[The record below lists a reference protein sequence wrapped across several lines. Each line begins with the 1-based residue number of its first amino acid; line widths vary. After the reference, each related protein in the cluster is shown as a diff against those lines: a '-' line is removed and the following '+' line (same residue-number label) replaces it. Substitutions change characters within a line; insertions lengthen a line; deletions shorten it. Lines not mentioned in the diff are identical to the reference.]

1 MKITSVKTLL
11 AVLFGVA
18 ALIFEG
24 ITFNGQVQNLLW
36 MILLAYLCVKGL
48 RVAFSEKAYK
58 EEQQRVY
65 QGQALYLDLFGKF
78 GYVLPD
84 APFVLFLLVC
94 ILAIRL
100 PATSVLLAVWIV
112 LWAVALIG
120 AIWLRWYVSKEKRRR
135 MGRGCDERGRRTDVE
150 TRWAMA
156 YDSVLCH
163 HRRGNS
169 VGNSLQI
176 PCVFVIR
183 NFEKIKTNIAC
194 SKGYCLTSL
203 GGIAMLTVSL

>member
-18 ALIFEG
+18 VLIFEG

-36 MILLAYLCVKGL
+36 MIPLAYLCVRDL
-48 RVAFSEKAYK
+48 RVAFSEKAYE

-65 QGQALYLDLFGKF
+65 QGQALYLDLFGKL

-84 APFVLFLLVC
+84 APLVLFLLVC

-100 PATSVLLAVWIV
+100 PATSVLLAIWMI

-135 MGRGCDERGRRTDVE
+135 QENGEWGAAVMSEEEEQTWKRVGRWRAILYCVII
-150 TRWAMA
+150 
-156 YDSVLCH
+156 SVIY
-163 HRRGNS
+163 NS
-169 VGNSLQI
+169 K
-176 PCVFVIR
+176 F
-183 NFEKIKTNIAC
+183 
-194 SKGYCLTSL
+194 
-203 GGIAMLTVSL
+203 

>member
-18 ALIFEG
+18 VLIFEG

-48 RVAFSEKAYK
+48 LVAFSEKAYE

-94 ILAIRL
+94 ILAILL
-100 PATSVLLAVWIV
+100 PATPALLVIWIV
-112 LWAVALIG
+112 LWAVALVG
-120 AIWLRWYVSKEKRRR
+120 AIWMNWYVSS
-135 MGRGCDERGRRTDVE
+135 DERGRRTGLE
-150 TRWAMA
+150 MGRAMA
-156 YDSVLCH
+156 YDSVLRH

-169 VGNSLQI
+169 VGNSL
-176 PCVFVIR
+176 
-183 NFEKIKTNIAC
+183 
-194 SKGYCLTSL
+194 
-203 GGIAMLTVSL
+203 

>member
-48 RVAFSEKAYK
+48 LVAFSEKAYE

-84 APFVLFLLVC
+84 APFVLFLLAC
-94 ILAIRL
+94 LMGILFPMTTVSLVIL
-100 PATSVLLAVWIV
+100 VILL
-112 LWAVALIG
+112 VAALG
-120 AIWLRWYVSKEKRRR
+120 MSIWLTWYVSKEKRRR
-135 MGRGCDERGRRTDVE
+135 QENGEWGAAVMSEAEEQTWKRTERWRTILYCVIIGVGILLGILFKSP
-150 TRWAMA
+150 A
-156 YDSVLCH
+156 YL
-163 HRRGNS
+163 
-169 VGNSLQI
+169 
-176 PCVFVIR
+176 
-183 NFEKIKTNIAC
+183 
-194 SKGYCLTSL
+194 
-203 GGIAMLTVSL
+203 